1 MEINAFL
8 FELLLT
14 LLGARLV
21 GELAARAGVPA
32 MIGEML
38 AGIVLGPSLLGWISA
53 DHMLHLMAEIGLIL
67 LLFEVGLDTNIASLM
82 CQGKPSTIVAVT
94 GFVAPLALG
103 FALAR
108 WGFHQPLLESL
119 FIGGALTAT
128 SIGVTMRVLR
138 DMNLQYSRAACVV
151 LGAAVL
157 DDVFGVVLLAL
168 LFEFAGGGASLFN
181 AGRVLLFVVLFLLLA
196 PLAASL
202 MGGLIGRLREHASIP
217 GLTPTSAII
226 LVLFFAWLA
235 HVLGAPALLGGF
247 AAGLALSR
255 HFRLPFLPHLM
266 AESSFVEAVETETK
280 PVIHLF
286 TPIFF
291 VMVGASLNLGAVD
304 WSSPSVWWMAS
315 ALLGLAVVTKMAG
328 ALFIRAERSERLM
341 IGLAMIPRAEVG
353 LIFTE
358 LGRSSGVFNDE
369 LYAVMILVIAGTT
382 VLPPL
387 MMKRLPR
394 PANES
399 RPPEGGQA
407 RRNE

>member
-8 FELLLT
+8 LELLLT
-14 LLGARLV
+14 LLGARLA
-21 GELAARAGVPA
+21 GELAARIGVPA
-32 MIGEML
+32 MMGEML
-38 AGIVLGPSLLGWISA
+38 AGIVLGPGLLGWISA
-53 DHMLHLMAEIGLIL
+53 GHMLHLLAEIGLIL

-82 CQGKPSTIVAVT
+82 RQGKPSAIVAVA
-94 GFVAPLALG
+94 GFVAPLVLG
-103 FALAR
+103 FAVAR
-108 WGFHQPLLESL
+108 WGFHQSPLVAW

-138 DMNLQYSRAACVV
+138 DMNLHHSRAARVV

-157 DDVFGVVLLAL
+157 DDIFGVVLLAL
-168 LFEFAGGGASLFN
+168 LFEFAGGGTNLLN
-181 AGRVLLFVVLFLLLA
+181 AGRVLLFVVLFILLA
-196 PLAASL
+196 PVAASL
-202 MGGLIGRLREHASIP
+202 MAGLIGRLREHASIP
-217 GLTPTSAII
+217 GLTPTAAIV
-226 LVLFFAWLA
+226 LVLLFAWLA
-235 HVLGAPALLGGF
+235 HALGAPALLGGV

-255 HFRLPFLPHLM
+255 HFSLPFLPHLM
-266 AESSFVEAVETETK
+266 AEASFVAAVESETK

-304 WSSPSVWWMAS
+304 WASPSVWWMTA
-315 ALLGLAVVTKMAG
+315 ALLTLALATKMAG
-328 ALFIRAERSERLM
+328 ALLIRAERNERWM

-387 MMKRLPR
+387 LMKRLPR
-394 PANES
+394 LEEA
-399 RPPEGGQA
+399 
-407 RRNE
+407 